1 MVIRTIN
8 VRHKGQ
14 MTLPADVR
22 EDLGVKEGGDLV
34 LERRGSEWVLIRPD
48 DVVDPTAGI
57 LKDYAYARN
66 PDVEEEKAWIANS
79 IAETADNIDE

>member
-1 MVIRTIN
+1 MAIRAIT

-22 EDLGVKEGGDLV
+22 KELGLRDGDVLY
-34 LERRGSEWVLIRPD
+34 LERRGNDYVLVRPD

-57 LKDYAYARN
+57 LSEYAYTRN
-66 PDVEEEKAWIANS
+66 PDAAKERDWVAKH
-79 IAETADNIDE
+79 IAETADDYE